1 MRLRGRTSAFGLAVV
16 LATATAMADTVVTA
30 REVIAGSIQTADSSF
45 VRLKMPGGGIR
56 MLVTSDVY
64 ELRFSDPGRIEDFSI
79 LLPKVKVVLDSGQPI
94 AFRAQGTSGLEPQP
108 VDSVGAARRRELER
122 EGFSRGIL
130 SAPLQAVAASGG
142 GSSGDI
148 IKDSWVKREAR
159 VSNRSVQDSRF
170 WISVCRLHSQAQTTR
185 ST

>member
-1 MRLRGRTSAFGLAVV
+1 
-16 LATATAMADTVVTA
+16 
-30 REVIAGSIQTADSSF
+30 
-45 VRLKMPGGGIR
+45 

-142 GSSGDI
+142 GCGLAALGGWLLPASAIPAAAGCGSAGCLGGLCVGRMRPSPPAADTAASRAYMRGYNRGIAVSSAYGLLMGALTVGLVTYVVAF
-148 IKDSWVKREAR
+148 SASETGR
-159 VSNRSVQDSRF
+159 
-170 WISVCRLHSQAQTTR
+170 
-185 ST
+185 